1 MTRVLYAPGMSTS
14 TKNNTQ
20 SRSERRRT
28 RAEMRD
34 SFPAMVLSLAAFGV
48 LVLVDPD
55 GLTPLNVVWAALSI
69 ASVLGFVW
77 AQVRSLRRADEYQRI
92 VRLEAIAIGFGTV
105 IVLSFTAGMLN
116 ALGVGEPRQFYEP
129 VFIVGVVVWAA
140 AHEIKSRRAR

>member
-1 MTRVLYAPGMSTS
+1 MRTY
-14 TKNNTQ
+14 TKNYGESQ
-20 SRSERRRT
+20 SERRRT

-34 SFPAMVLSLAAFGV
+34 SFPAVAMSLAAFGI

-55 GLTPLNVVWAALSI
+55 GLTPLNVVWAVLSI
-69 ASVLGFVW
+69 ASVMGFVW

-105 IVLSFTAGMLN
+105 MVLFFTAGMLN

-140 AHEIKSRRAR
+140 AHGIKSRRAR

>member
-1 MTRVLYAPGMSTS
+1 MKTSAKSYAES
-14 TKNNTQ
+14 Q
-20 SRSERRRT
+20 SERRRT
-28 RAEMRD
+28 RAEMRE
-34 SFPAMVLSLAAFGV
+34 SFPAVAMSLAAFGI

-55 GLTPLNVVWAALSI
+55 GLTPLNVVWAVLSI
-69 ASVLGFVW
+69 ASVMGFVW
-77 AQVRSLRRADEYQRI
+77 AQVRSLRRADEYQRM

-140 AHEIKSRRAR
+140 AHGIKSRRAR